1 MLIVDLHVK
10 YVVVIVEQFSFL
22 IHQLMNRYTESTG
35 ISRYG
40 SNGIHICNFLRIYQ
54 KKQLGR
60 GREREGERA
69 TEMRHSNCNI
79 EDVIFNVKSATVLV
93 VDVKS
98 NINLKHERKKIIK
111 WIIMKSIH
119 CSVFNPNKCLAVL
132 FTLSRLNIGW
142 YGTLLVNDIRIA
154 MSLAN
159 NVHLKKKFTH

>member
-1 MLIVDLHVK
+1 MVQM
-10 YVVVIVEQFSFL
+10 EF
-22 IHQLMNRYTESTG
+22 
-35 ISRYG
+35 ISAISYEFTRK
-40 SNGIHICNFLRIYQ
+40 NI
-54 KKQLGR
+54 R
-60 GREREGERA
+60 GGGERERERA

-79 EDVIFNVKSATVLV
+79 EDVIFNVKSATGLV

-98 NINLKHERKKIIK
+98 NMNLKHERKKIIK